1 MLYAQRRDTRIFFFF
16 FTFDSALVSA
26 IYNGQEDINAVA
38 NFFFFGE
45 RERLLERMASIL
57 GRSDDNF
64 GNFSCDTLE
73 GRDFEKICSHVE
85 KSNSNF
91 CELQRG
97 M

>member
-1 MLYAQRRDTRIFFFF
+1 M
-16 FTFDSALVSA
+16 SA

-97 M
+97 CNGDGDRKKMFGRR

>member
-1 MLYAQRRDTRIFFFF
+1 M
-16 FTFDSALVSA
+16 SA

-38 NFFFFGE
+38 NFFFLE
-45 RERLLERMASIL
+45 RGRLLDLGLLERMASIL

-85 KSNSNF
+85 KGNSNF

-97 M
+97 V

>member
-1 MLYAQRRDTRIFFFF
+1 MDRRILTRWRTFFFWREGEI
-16 FTFDSALVSA
+16 VGE
-26 IYNGQEDINAVA
+26 NGVH
-38 NFFFFGE
+38 
-45 RERLLERMASIL
+45 
-57 GRSDDNF
+57 SDDNF

-97 M
+97 V